1 MNRLTVVRPMTP
13 AGTHLQEVFC
23 FWATIMTLL
32 GMIAVA
38 CLVIMMLGVVTW
50 FCVKGP
56 PPP

>member
-1 MNRLTVVRPMTP
+1 MTP
-13 AGTHLQEVFC
+13 AGTHLQEFFL